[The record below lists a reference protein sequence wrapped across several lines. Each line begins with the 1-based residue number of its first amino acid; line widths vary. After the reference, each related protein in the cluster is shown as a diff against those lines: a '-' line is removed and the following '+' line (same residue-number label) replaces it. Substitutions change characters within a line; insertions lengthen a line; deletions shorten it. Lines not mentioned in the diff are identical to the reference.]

1 MTPTVIDVPAPRE
14 PMVLVLGQAPEP
26 VRREPPRTGPRHAR
40 PRAGST
46 WLDHVLSLLAVLG
59 VVCVGV
65 TIAATQLGL
74 KPMVVKSGSMEP
86 TIATG
91 SMVLTRTIPASAIR
105 VGDVVSVKRPDRT
118 TVTHRVVTVTHNG
131 TTATLVLKGDAN
143 TDPDPAPVMVSSAGR
158 LVATLP
164 VLGRVGAFLSS
175 ARGGFVL
182 GWVVA
187 GVMLSVVRR
196 KSG

>member
-1 MTPTVIDVPAPRE
+1 
-14 PMVLVLGQAPEP
+14 MVGI
-26 VRREPPRTGPRHAR
+26 
-40 PRAGST
+40 
-46 WLDHVLSLLAVLG
+46 
-59 VVCVGV
+59 

-91 SMVLTRTIPASAIR
+91 SMVLVRTIPASAIR
-105 VGDVVSVKRPDRT
+105 VGDVVSVERPDRT
-118 TVTHRVVTVTHNG
+118 TVTHRVVTATHNG
-131 TTATLVLKGDAN
+131 ATASLVLKGDAN
-143 TDPDPAPVMVSSAGR
+143 TDPDPVPVTVTSAGR

-182 GWVVA
+182 GWIVA
-187 GVMLSVVRR
+187 AVMLSVVRR
-196 KSG
+196 KTG